1 MNILFL
7 TIAWPK
13 HGYNLYSDLMEEFAE
28 HGHNVYV
35 AAANE
40 KRNGSKTYL
49 TKFNG
54 INVLHIRCGNI
65 TKVKK
70 MEKVVGLITLDY
82 IFKRAISTY
91 WGDLKFDFI
100 VMSTPPVNLLGTYKT
115 MKKRYDATTYLLL
128 KDIWPQG
135 PADLGAFK
143 VDGIIYKYFRKKEK
157 KLYDYSDF
165 IGCMSEKNIDYLLK
179 HNINVDS
186 KKVEVN
192 PNSIKP
198 RYIEQSFEEQIQIR
212 EKYAI
217 PVNKTVFIYGGNLG
231 EPQGVEFIEE
241 CIRSNET
248 RDNTFFLI
256 VGSGTKFMKLKKFFD
271 DEKPRNALIYESLP
285 KDDYEAL
292 CKSCDI
298 GLIYLSK
305 KCTIPHM
312 PSRLLSYMQNGMPV
326 LVAAGEF
333 TDVGDI
339 VQNNNFGYSCD
350 WGDIKSFDEIVDMI
364 TSSPKLIKEMGFN
377 SKKYLDEKFTVE
389 GSYKKILKRMEPMH
403 MLRKQDSKAVL

>member
-13 HGYNLYSDLMEEFAE
+13 HGYNLYSDLMEEFVE
-28 HGHNVYV
+28 NGHNVYV

-40 KRNGSKTYL
+40 KKNNSKTYL
-49 TKFNG
+49 SEFNG
-54 INVLHIRCGNI
+54 INVLNIRCGNI

-70 MEKVVGLITLDY
+70 VEKAVGLITLDY
-82 IFKRAISTY
+82 IFKRTIEVY
-91 WGDLKFDFI
+91 WGELDFDLI
-100 VMSTPPVNLLGTYKT
+100 IMSTPPVNLLGTYKAL
-115 MKKRYDATTYLLL
+115 KKKYNAKTYLLL

-143 VDGIIYKYFRKKEK
+143 VNGIIYKYFKKKEK
-157 KLYDYSDF
+157 KLYDESDF

-179 HNINVDS
+179 HNTNVAS
-186 KKVEVN
+186 EKVEVN

-198 RYIEQSFEEQIQIR
+198 RYVEQSFEERINIR
-212 EKYAI
+212 KKYGVPI
-217 PVNKTVFIYGGNLG
+217 NKIVFVYGGNLG
-231 EPQGVEFIEE
+231 EPQGVEFLEE

-256 VGSGTKFMKLKKFFD
+256 VGSGTKFIRLKKFLD

-305 KCTIPHM
+305 RCTIPHF

-339 VQNNNFGYSCD
+339 VQNNGFGYSCD
-350 WGDIKSFDEIVDMI
+350 WGDIKSFDRMVDMI
-364 TSSPKLIKEMGFN
+364 TSNSKLIKEMGSN
-377 SKKYLDEKFTVE
+377 AKKYLEAHYTVK
-389 GSYKKILKRMEPMH
+389 GSYKKIFERVE
-403 MLRKQDSKAVL
+403 LR